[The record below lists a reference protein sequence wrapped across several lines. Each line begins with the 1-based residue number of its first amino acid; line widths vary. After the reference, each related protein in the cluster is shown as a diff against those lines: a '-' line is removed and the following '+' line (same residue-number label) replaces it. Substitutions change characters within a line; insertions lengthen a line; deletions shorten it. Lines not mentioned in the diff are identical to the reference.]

1 MELSVKTQKLKGF
14 SPSSLAYQR
23 RRGHRVWPI
32 MAIVNANDNDDHN
45 GGTEADELYRS
56 E

>member
-1 MELSVKTQKLKGF
+1 MLK
-14 SPSSLAYQR
+14 
-23 RRGHRVWPI
+23 HRNLKDFPHLPWSTSGGAVIVSWPI

-45 GGTEADELYRS
+45 GGTKADELYRS